1 MENCDENTISSSELE
16 VSIKCKDGTY
26 RHVLI
31 TASFIANKKLFNFS
45 DITTHWKSE
54 QRNRAHDRILGLV
67 AKGTE
72 LNDILQEIL
81 RTIEFED
88 SDSMCSILLLDKEG
102 NHLLNT
108 IKNRLPRFYNEAING
123 IKIGVG
129 VGSCGTAAIL
139 KKRVIV
145 DDIMTNKYWQPYKEL
160 ARKAKLGA
168 CWSEPILASSGKILG
183 TFAIYHKE
191 PNIPNEADIER
202 ISFAANIAAIA
213 IENRNNRIDLEKQAY
228 TDYLT
233 GLNNRRSFIE
243 RTEIEL
249 YRKER
254 YGREFSLI
262 MFDIDYFKYINDKF
276 GHNAGDLVLKEIANI
291 CRSVL
296 REVDIIGRIGGEEFA
311 ILLPETDI
319 VQATLVAERL
329 RVSISNGKV
338 FPNLNEEVKFA
349 ASFGVTF
356 TKDANK
362 SINELLNQADNALYK
377 AKNSGRNRVVVSEN

>member
-1 MENCDENTISSSELE
+1 
-16 VSIKCKDGTY
+16 
-26 RHVLI
+26 
-31 TASFIANKKLFNFS
+31 
-45 DITTHWKSE
+45 
-54 QRNRAHDRILGLV
+54 
-67 AKGTE
+67 
-72 LNDILQEIL
+72 
-81 RTIEFED
+81 
-88 SDSMCSILLLDKEG
+88 
-102 NHLLNT
+102 
-108 IKNRLPRFYNEAING
+108 
-123 IKIGVG
+123 
-129 VGSCGTAAIL
+129 
-139 KKRVIV
+139 
-145 DDIMTNKYWQPYKEL
+145 
-160 ARKAKLGA
+160 
-168 CWSEPILASSGKILG
+168 
-183 TFAIYHKE
+183 
-191 PNIPNEADIER
+191 
-202 ISFAANIAAIA
+202 
-213 IENRNNRIDLEKQAY
+213 
-228 TDYLT
+228 
-233 GLNNRRSFIE
+233 
-243 RTEIEL
+243 
-249 YRKER
+249 
-254 YGREFSLI
+254 